1 MRNIAEIDGDLMAA
15 REALTQVK
23 GDPAEVYSRIVGYYR
38 SVRNWNKGKKEEYDE
53 RKLYEVSEGQIAEK
67 ANVEAGKEQC
77 VAAEAAPPPAEAT
90 MAAAVKA
97 AAKAAAESRVLL
109 FVQPT
114 CPNCPS
120 AKDAAGKL
128 GIPVDTVNAA
138 TEAGLVEASRRNV
151 FSTPTAILLTK
162 DGREISRALDG
173 KGISAFSELIAG

>member
-1 MRNIAEIDGDLMAA
+1 MRNIVEIDRDLTAA
-15 REALTQVK
+15 REALAQVR

-38 SVRNWNKGKKEEYDE
+38 SVRNWNKGKKEEYGE

-67 ANVEAGKEQC
+67 ASVEAGMEQC
-77 VAAEAAPPPAEAT
+77 VAAEAVPPEAT
-90 MAAAVKA
+90 TATAVKA
-97 AAKAAAESRVLL
+97 AAKAAAEPRVLL

-128 GIPVDTVNAA
+128 GIQVDTVNAA
-138 TEAGLVEASRRNV
+138 TEAGLVEASKRNV
-151 FSTPTAILLTK
+151 FSTPTAILLAK

-173 KGISAFSELIAG
+173 KGIAAFSELVAG